1 MRIISVILLAF
12 AVSACSTV
20 SFKQLS
26 LYDSVEVP
34 EVQQRTEKVIF
45 KDGAGTM
52 WNSLFDCGD
61 FEITK
66 KTFYAGN
73 ASIKLS
79 WDKSKGCEWIGFGNS
94 YSNWGATNV
103 AEYQQNTALSFYVRT
118 QENTARG
125 IPIVLGLEDFSGGG
139 TYLFTEAKN
148 YLYGLEIDT
157 TWKQMIV
164 PMWHF
169 ATDPNDSRND
179 NVDITAIKQMKFQ
192 LEGAG
197 SFYLDEI
204 VIIDYTKEDYERMRA
219 EVELMKPKG
228 NINQVV
234 YREGNL
240 INDAWAT
247 GETFCQT
254 LEERVD
260 QEENT
265 YIYWKF
271 DAEDCDWAKWGINWN
286 DWYQVN
292 FRGIEE
298 DAKLQF
304 KIKASVETKFKIVVE
319 DFNGNS
325 AQLFSSFSIDQ
336 NQTDWQT
343 INISLKDFNMKE
355 NGMQVDQIKQFLFVG
370 LTAGEVYLDD
380 IKIMDAWQY

>member
-1 MRIISVILLAF
+1 MII
-12 AVSACSTV
+12 
-20 SFKQLS
+20 
-26 LYDSVEVP
+26 
-34 EVQQRTEKVIF
+34 
-45 KDGAGTM
+45 
-52 WNSLFDCGD
+52 
-61 FEITK
+61 
-66 KTFYAGN
+66 
-73 ASIKLS
+73 
-79 WDKSKGCEWIGFGNS
+79 
-94 YSNWGATNV
+94 
-103 AEYQQNTALSFYVRT
+103 
-118 QENTARG
+118 
-125 IPIVLGLEDFSGGG
+125 
-139 TYLFTEAKN
+139 
-148 YLYGLEIDT
+148 
-157 TWKQMIV
+157 

-179 NVDITAIKQMKFQ
+179 NVDITAIKQLKFQ

-204 VIIDYTKEDYERMRA
+204 VIIDYTKEDFAKMRA

-228 NINQVV
+228 NINQLV
-234 YREGNL
+234 YREGEL
-240 INDAWAT
+240 KEDAWAT
-247 GETFCQT
+247 GETLCQT
-254 LEERVD
+254 LEERTD
-260 QEENT
+260 IDNNT

-286 DWYQVN
+286 DWYQIN

-298 DAKLQF
+298 NTKLQF

-343 INISLKDFNMKE
+343 INIALKDFNMKE
-355 NGMQVDQIKQFLFVG
+355 SGMQVDQIKQFLFVG

>member
-1 MRIISVILLAF
+1 LRIFSVILLAA

-34 EVQQRTEKVIF
+34 EVQQRAEKIFF
-45 KDGAGTM
+45 KDAAGTM

-61 FEITK
+61 FEVTK
-66 KTFYAGN
+66 SVAYKGN

-94 YSNWGATNV
+94 YSNWAATNV
-103 AEYQQNTALSFYVRT
+103 ADYQENSALSFYVRT
-118 QENTARG
+118 QKNTARG

-157 TWKQMIV
+157 TWKQMII

-179 NVDITAIKQMKFQ
+179 NVDITAIKQLKFQ

-204 VIIDYTKEDYERMRA
+204 VIIDYTKEDFAKMRA

-228 NINQVV
+228 NINQLV
-234 YREGNL
+234 YREGEL
-240 INDAWAT
+240 KEDAWAT
-247 GETFCQT
+247 GETLCQT
-254 LEERVD
+254 LEERTD
-260 QEENT
+260 IDNNT

-286 DWYQVN
+286 DWYQIN

-343 INISLKDFNMKE
+343 INIALKDFNMKE
-355 NGMQVDQIKQFLFVG
+355 SGMQVRPNKTIFVCR
-370 LTAGEVYLDD
+370 TYCRRSVFR
-380 IKIMDAWQY
+380 

>member
-1 MRIISVILLAF
+1 LRIFSIILLAA

-34 EVQQRTEKVIF
+34 EVQQRAEKIFF
-45 KDGAGTM
+45 KDAAGTM

-61 FEITK
+61 FEVTK
-66 KTFYAGN
+66 SVAYKGN

-94 YSNWGATNV
+94 YSNWAATNV
-103 AEYQQNTALSFYVRT
+103 ADYQENSALSFYVRT
-118 QENTARG
+118 QQNTARG

-157 TWKQMIV
+157 TWKQMII

-179 NVDITAIKQMKFQ
+179 NVDITAIKQLKFQ

-204 VIIDYTKEDYERMRA
+204 VIIDYTKEDYAKMRA

-228 NINQVV
+228 NINQLV

-240 INDAWAT
+240 KKML
-247 GETFCQT
+247 GQ
-254 LEERVD
+254 
-260 QEENT
+260 QEKP
-265 YIYWKF
+265 Y
-271 DAEDCDWAKWGINWN
+271 
-286 DWYQVN
+286 
-292 FRGIEE
+292 
-298 DAKLQF
+298 AKL
-304 KIKASVETKFKIVVE
+304 
-319 DFNGNS
+319 
-325 AQLFSSFSIDQ
+325 
-336 NQTDWQT
+336 
-343 INISLKDFNMKE
+343 
-355 NGMQVDQIKQFLFVG
+355 
-370 LTAGEVYLDD
+370 
-380 IKIMDAWQY
+380 

>member
-1 MRIISVILLAF
+1 MRIFSIIVLVI

-34 EVQQRTEKVIF
+34 EVQQRTEKIFF
-45 KDGAGTM
+45 KDAAGTM

-61 FEITK
+61 FEVTK
-66 KTFYAGN
+66 AVAYKGN

-103 AEYQQNTALSFYVRT
+103 ADYQENTALSFYVRT
-118 QENTARG
+118 QKNTARG

-157 TWKQMIV
+157 TWKQMII

-179 NVDITAIKQMKFQ
+179 NVDITAIKQLKFQ

-204 VIIDYTKEDYERMRA
+204 VIIDYTKEDYAKMRA

-228 NINQVV
+228 NINQLV

-240 INDAWAT
+240 IEDAWAT
-247 GETFCQT
+247 GETLCQT
-254 LEERVD
+254 LEERTD
-260 QEENT
+260 IDNNT

-271 DAEDCDWAKWGINWN
+271 DALDCDWAKWGINWN

-343 INISLKDFNMKE
+343 INIALKDFNMKE
-355 NGMQVDQIKQFLFVG
+355 SGMQVDQIKQFLFVG